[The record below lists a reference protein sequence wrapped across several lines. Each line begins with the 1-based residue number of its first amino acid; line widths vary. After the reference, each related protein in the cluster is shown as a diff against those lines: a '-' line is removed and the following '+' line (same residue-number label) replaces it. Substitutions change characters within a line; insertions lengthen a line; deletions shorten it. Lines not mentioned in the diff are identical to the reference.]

1 MNIDGIHPVTGPQG
15 IEPSSA
21 IRGAERIGEATETS
35 DVVEMSEAAKLAAKV
50 QELPEVRTELVEQ
63 VRAEIADGTYETP
76 ERIELTVDR
85 LMEELF
91 PEL

>member
-1 MNIDGIHPVTGPQG
+1 MNIDGIHPTAGPQN
-15 IEPSSA
+15 IEPTGA
-21 IRGAERIGEATETS
+21 VRGAQRSGDAVESA

-63 VRAEIADGTYETP
+63 VRAEIAEGSYETP
-76 ERIELTVDR
+76 ERIDLTVDR